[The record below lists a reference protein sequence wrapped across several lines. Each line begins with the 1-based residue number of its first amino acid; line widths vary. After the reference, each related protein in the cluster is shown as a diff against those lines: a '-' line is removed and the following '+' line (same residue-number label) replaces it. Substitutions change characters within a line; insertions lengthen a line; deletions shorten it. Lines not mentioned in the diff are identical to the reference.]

1 MMRGSA
7 WWEWLASLW
16 RRSDEKP
23 VQKIDENTDCPVLSS
38 SSFQMLARFA
48 YYFREFSGPKVL
60 GNPTRF
66 IHKEVSNVQVK
77 F

>member
-1 MMRGSA
+1 MTKN
-7 WWEWLASLW
+7 LYKKL
-16 RRSDEKP
+16 
-23 VQKIDENTDCPVLSS
+23 IDCPVLSS

-48 YYFREFSGPKVL
+48 SFFREFSGPKVL